1 MSTRPR
7 PEPQTLEALLRPLAA
22 DQPLTASALLSR
34 VLVHEVGNGLN
45 PMGLQ
50 IELLRRRCAEDAR
63 AMEVLDALHGAVHDL
78 GRMLERVRD
87 FAYDVAPPSS
97 DGEDRKAL
105 IEAATTIVR
114 GR

>member
-1 MSTRPR
+1 M
-7 PEPQTLEALLRPLAA
+7 LRPLATDA
-22 DQPLTASALLSR
+22 PLTASGLLGR
-34 VLVHEVGNGLN
+34 VLVHEIGNGLN

-63 AMEVLDALHGAVHDL
+63 TMEVLDGLHGAVQDL

-87 FAYDVAPPSS
+87 FAYEVAPPSS
-97 DGEDRKAL
+97 DDQGR
-105 IEAATTIVR
+105 EAVLESATTIVR